1 MARSSLGG
9 SPPGSPTLI
18 AAGSGPVS
26 DPFGGAAAGGRS
38 VGDTVGPYRL
48 LRQLGEGTAGT
59 VYEVEHLQIGRHAAM
74 KILHPDPTIPGMV
87 DRFFTEARAVNLI
100 GNPHIVQITDLLQPA
115 DGHPVHALVME
126 LLDGSPLADLLA
138 RQEPLPLARLLPI
151 MAQVCE
157 ALAAVH
163 AAGFV
168 HRDLK
173 PENVYLVRGPAGE
186 EFVKLLDF
194 GLVKVTRPD
203 VGSPRSTV
211 EGTFLGSPAYASPEQ
226 AMGKEV
232 DARTDI
238 YAVGVMLYEL
248 VTGRLPF
255 DGESIGDMLAR
266 QVNQA
271 PPHLPESFLATDA
284 GLALD
289 AIIQTCLA
297 KDPAVRGLSAEE
309 LASMFRELAA
319 GVEHPVPKLTKTHR
333 THRTV
338 WRPRGRASRWA
349 GAIASVVAV
358 LLVALAFGRHHTG
371 VTAARPRSAAAL
383 ATVAGVANASTLAET
398 VTATAPAPT
407 EPPPAA
413 ATTKAEPRRAVRPK
427 TWARTDVRIDPAM
440 TLNPYR

>member
-1 MARSSLGG
+1 M
-9 SPPGSPTLI
+9 I

-26 DPFGGAAAGGRS
+26 GAVGVAVAAERS

-100 GNPHIVQITDLLQPA
+100 GNPHIVQITELLQPA

-126 LLDGSPLADLLA
+126 LLDGNALADLLI
-138 RQEPLPLARLLPI
+138 RQQPLPLRRLLPI

-173 PENVYLVRGPAGE
+173 PENVYLVRGPDSDD
-186 EFVKLLDF
+186 FVKLLDF
-194 GLVKVTRPD
+194 GLVKVAHPNA
-203 VGSPRSTV
+203 GSPRATIQ
-211 EGTFLGSPAYASPEQ
+211 GTFLGSPAYASPEQ
-226 AMGKEV
+226 AMGKDV
-232 DARTDI
+232 DERTDV

-255 DGESIGDMLAR
+255 DGDSIGDMLAK

-271 PPHLPESFLATDA
+271 PPHLPETMLATET
-284 GLALD
+284 GSALD

-297 KDPAVRGLSAEE
+297 KDPAKRVLSAAQLATMLGE
-309 LASMFRELAA
+309 LATAVADGGPLPEEAIRRAT
-319 GVEHPVPKLTKTHR
+319 G
-333 THRTV
+333 
-338 WRPRGRASRWA
+338 WRARARGPRRMA
-349 GAIASVVAV
+349 AIASVLGVAV
-358 LLVALAFGRHHTG
+358 VAIVLGKHTSIRATRAGATGTAHASERASEGARSATIAAMAG
-371 VTAARPRSAAAL
+371 VTAGSTLPTGGPAVVEPTSSAVMIKAAEQRRSARPKAAL
-383 ATVAGVANASTLAET
+383 RSEA
-398 VTATAPAPT
+398 
-407 EPPPAA
+407 
-413 ATTKAEPRRAVRPK
+413 
-427 TWARTDVRIDPAM
+427 RIDPAL

>member
-9 SPPGSPTLI
+9 LPPGSSTLI
-18 AAGSGPVS
+18 AAGGGSVS
-26 DPFGGAAAGGRS
+26 VAATGERS

-59 VYEVEHLQIGRHAAM
+59 VFEVEHLQIGRHAAM

-126 LLDGSPLADLLA
+126 LLDGSPLADLLT
-138 RQEPLPLARLLPI
+138 RQQPLPLGRLLPI

-173 PENVYLVRGPAGE
+173 PENVYLVRGATSDD
-186 EFVKLLDF
+186 FVKLLDF

-203 VGSPRSTV
+203 VGSPRTTV

-255 DGESIGDMLAR
+255 DSESIGDMLAR

-271 PPHLPESFLATDA
+271 PPHLPERFLATDA

-297 KDPAVRGLSAEE
+297 KDPALRGLSAEE

-319 GVEHPVPKLTKTHR
+319 GAEQAVPKLTKTHR

-338 WRPRGRASRWA
+338 WRSRGRGPRWA
-349 GAIASVVAV
+349 GAIASAVAV

-371 VTAARPRSAAAL
+371 VTAAHPRSAAAL
-383 ATVAGVANASTLAET
+383 AAVSGVASAATLAGAPT
-398 VTATAPAPT
+398 VTAPAPT

-413 ATTKAEPRRAVRPK
+413 VMTKAEPRRAARPK